1 MIRSIPSILILFF
14 IGSSLCAQQKFKEL
28 PAISKHQSKFIP
40 PLDETKAHIFPES
53 ELQLNIDYT
62 PINKLTLNKNLLEI
76 SSIDKAG
83 NPNFIKGS
91 LHNAKNYKSAKAQL
105 SPYLEAARPLMGIK
119 NQIISFA
126 ISKEWTDDLAT
137 DHFKL
142 RQYYNNI
149 PIYGAEIILHGD
161 QTGTIQELNGN
172 YYNSD
177 QINLS
182 FTSKTITEETA
193 KQAVKTKLS
202 NYREHLN
209 DYQIPLQM
217 DFEQWKSELVIYP
230 FENQFYLA
238 WHIEV
243 HPNLGAHETYI
254 IDATTNEIIENY
266 SNVCNFYGHKHD
278 THSVGGPESSTAE
291 DLLGTEQRINTY
303 FHNDRYYLIDASRS
317 MFNAQNSRFPNSP
330 DGVIITLD
338 GIGNSPMNDDF
349 DFTHVTSSNNRWNQ
363 AEAVS
368 AQANAQRSYEYFKQ
382 VHGRE
387 SINGEGGNIYSFVN
401 IKDEEGGELDNAFW
415 SGKAIFYGN
424 GNVQFSPLGAA
435 LDVAGHEMTHGV
447 VQHSVGFNRM
457 GESGALNESFADIFG
472 TMIERINWSIGETI
486 VLPGVFP
493 GQALRNMADPH
504 NGAQRGDFN
513 NGWQPKHYD
522 ELYTGEEDRGGVHF
536 NSGIIN
542 HAYYLFATEVGIDR
556 AEQVFYRALTT
567 YLTKS
572 AQFVDLRLAVEKSAG
587 DLYNSTVMRA
597 ASTAFDA
604 VGVLSTEVQD
614 YQQDVEENTGQDL
627 ILYSIDDKSQLV
639 LANGDFEVLA
649 DPLSST
655 GIISRPSVTDA
666 GDEIVFVGKDKKM
679 HIISIDWEA
688 STFSENVLQDSPN
701 WRNAVISKNGRW
713 VAALQ
718 QRDEDDDNQIIVY
731 DRQNGDNKIFNLSN
745 PSFTEGIST
754 GDVLFADAME
764 FDFTNHTII
773 YDAFNRISSS
783 DAGEV
788 EYWDIGF
795 LNFWDK
801 DRASWA
807 EGNIEKLFST
817 LPEGI
822 SIGNPTFSK
831 NSPYIIAFDFIN
843 ENDESNDWIIAG
855 ANIETN
861 EVKTIKTSDNIG
873 FPSFS
878 KDDRIVIHNGST
890 SATQNHLQT
899 TPLRTNKIEG
909 SASQTTTAIRNAE
922 WGVWFSNGN
931 RDFTSSVFETDI
943 VVNEMQVFPNPTDN
957 ELIVQLDKK
966 HGRIIRLDIFDNLG
980 KKVISNNYESQKFIS
995 EVNITVSNLDTGIY
1009 QVVCT
1014 TEEKVFA
1021 APFIKH

>member
-1 MIRSIPSILILFF
+1 MIRLITALFILLF
-14 IGSSLCAQQKFKEL
+14 IGSFLCAQQNLKDI
-28 PAISKHQSKFIP
+28 PPISKHQSKLIS
-40 PLDETKAHIFPES
+40 PLIDTEAQIFPES
-53 ELQLNIDYT
+53 DLETNINYT
-62 PINKLTLNKNLLEI
+62 SINKLSLNYHLLKVT
-76 SSIDKAG
+76 SVDKTG

-91 LHNAKNYKSAKAQL
+91 LHNAKNYKSVKAQVT
-105 SPYLEAARPLMGIK
+105 PYLKVAKPMMGIEK
-119 NQIISFA
+119 EHISFKV
-126 ISKEWTDDLAT
+126 SKEWKDALST
-137 DHFKL
+137 DHLKL
-142 RQYYNNI
+142 RQYYKNI
-149 PIYGAEIILHGD
+149 PIYGAEIILHAN
-161 QTGTIQELNGN
+161 QSGTIDGLNGN

-177 QINLS
+177 QLDLTLPPI
-182 FTSKTITEETA
+182 TIKKETA
-193 KQAVKTKLS
+193 EQLVKSKLS
-202 NYREHLN
+202 NYKENLN
-209 DYQIPLQM
+209 DFSADLHM
-217 DFEQWKSELVIYP
+217 DYEQWKSELVIYP
-230 FENQFYLA
+230 FESQFFLA
-238 WHIEV
+238 WLIEV
-243 HPNLGAHETYI
+243 HPNLGAHETYV
-254 IDATTNEIIENY
+254 IDANNGEVIENY
-266 SNVCNFYGHKHD
+266 SNICNFYGHRHD
-278 THSVGGPESSTAE
+278 ATSLGGPESSTAE
-291 DLLGTEQRINTY
+291 DLLGANQRVNTY
-303 FHNDRYYLIDASRS
+303 FHNDRYYMIDASRS
-317 MFNAQNSRFPNSP
+317 MFNAAGSIFPNSP
-330 DGVIITLD
+330 SGVIITLD
-338 GIGNSPMNDDF
+338 GLGNSPANDDF
-349 DFTHVTSSNNRWNQ
+349 DFTHVTSTNNRWNQ

-368 AQANAQRSYEYFKQ
+368 AQANAQRSYEYFKE

-401 IKDEEGGELDNAFW
+401 IKDEDGNELDNAFW

-504 NGAQRGDFN
+504 NGARLNDFN

-536 NSGIIN
+536 NSGITN
-542 HAYYLFATEVGIDR
+542 HAYYLFAKEVGIDK

-572 AQFVDLRLAVEKSAG
+572 AQFVDLRLAIEKSAA
-587 DLYNSTVMRA
+587 DLYTSSVVRA
-597 ASTAFDA
+597 ASSAFDA
-604 VGVLSTEVQD
+604 VGILSTEVQD
-614 YQQDVEENTGQDL
+614 YQQDYEENTGADL
-627 ILYSIDDKSQLV
+627 ILYTVDDKSQII
-639 LANGDFEVLA
+639 LANGNFEIIA
-649 DPLSST
+649 NPLSDT
-655 GIISRPSVTDA
+655 GIISRPSVTDS

-679 HIISIDWEA
+679 HLIRIDWDQN
-688 STFSENVLQDSPN
+688 TFSESVLQDSPN

-718 QRDEDDDNQIIVY
+718 QRDDNDDNRIIIY
-731 DRQNGDNKIFNLSN
+731 DRQNGDNRIFNLSN
-745 PSFTEGIST
+745 PTFSEGIST

-764 FDFTNHTII
+764 FDFTNHTLI
-773 YDAFNRISSS
+773 YDAFNKISSS
-783 DAGEV
+783 SAVDV

-801 DRASWA
+801 DKDNWA
-807 EGNIEKLFST
+807 DGNIEKLFST

-843 ENDESNDWIIAG
+843 QNDDSDEWIIAG

-878 KDDRIVIHNGST
+878 KDDRIVLHNGST
-890 SATQNHLQT
+890 SLSQNHIQT
-899 TPLRTNKIEG
+899 TPLRSNKIEG
-909 SASQTTTAIRNAE
+909 SPSQTTTAIRNAE
-922 WGVWFSNGN
+922 WGVWFSNGT
-931 RDFTSSVFETDI
+931 RDITIGVFETDVI
-943 VVNEMQVFPNPTDN
+943 ADEMQVFPNPTDS
-957 ELIVQLDKK
+957 ELYISLDKK
-966 HGRIIRLDIFDNLG
+966 HGSIIRLDIFNNLG
-980 KKVISNNYESQKFIS
+980 KKVISKNFESQKFIS
-995 EVNITVSNLDTGIY
+995 ETNLRVHNLGTGAY

-1014 TEEKVFA
+1014 TEDKTFA